1 MYTNIMSAQF
11 DIPNQSILQL
21 ELRYGPYQG
30 PIIFEILHKIH
41 IRIMYEWHSKYIT
54 ISAVKKKGLQVKK
67 EKKNVPGLEMRHL
80 EPLLPIYLFLI
91 VVGCCGTPKDA
102 CHRFFRRWTRQGGLG
117 SERCR
122 DGVVAVIGCVEVAVH
137 GRRRR
142 SL

>member
-1 MYTNIMSAQF
+1 MSAQF

-67 EKKNVPGLEMRHL
+67 KKKMYPGSRCVISS
-80 EPLLPIYLFLI
+80 P
-91 VVGCCGTPKDA
+91 CCPST
-102 CHRFFRRWTRQGGLG
+102 CF
-117 SERCR
+117 
-122 DGVVAVIGCVEVAVH
+122 
-137 GRRRR
+137 
-142 SL
+142 

>member
-1 MYTNIMSAQF
+1 
-11 DIPNQSILQL
+11 
-21 ELRYGPYQG
+21 
-30 PIIFEILHKIH
+30 
-41 IRIMYEWHSKYIT
+41 MYEWHSKYIT

-67 EKKNVPGLEMRHL
+67 EKKNVPGLEMHHL

-102 CHRFFRRWTRQGGLG
+102 CHRLFRCWTRQGGLG
-117 SERCR
+117 SERSR

-137 GRRRR
+137 GHRRR